1 MLTSRYVFAGT
12 ADALPVLP
20 DDPSLREVLDGEFVP
35 EPDVLGD
42 VDAPLLVADSDD
54 DGLAGLD
61 LPDRGRD
68 VVRWIDD
75 L

>member
-1 MLTSRYVFAGT
+1 MLDSRHFFAGT
-12 ADALPVLP
+12 ADTLPVLP

-42 VDAPLLVADSDD
+42 ADAPLLVADSDD
-54 DGLAGLD
+54 DGLAGL
-61 LPDRGRD
+61 PDRGRD